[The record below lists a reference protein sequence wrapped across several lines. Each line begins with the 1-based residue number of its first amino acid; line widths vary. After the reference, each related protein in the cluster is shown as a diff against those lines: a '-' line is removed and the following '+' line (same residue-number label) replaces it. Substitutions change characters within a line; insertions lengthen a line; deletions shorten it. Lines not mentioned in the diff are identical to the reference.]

1 MISNFFAKIRWIF
14 WIVCCFLGTDTVL
27 AADPTPT
34 LDLQS
39 HCDAPG
45 PVLKTE
51 KVKEAEACRQLC
63 REQTDCIGFYHVS
76 GWGRCF
82 LKSKASKTTPLRIYS
97 GVISL
102 AKDGARSVID
112 ATYDKDYSGKDL
124 RRVTSVTSGEACGQ
138 ECIKEPLCQ
147 AFAYFEGLRDCW
159 LKKAAGHPYGKIF
172 SCGLKKG

>member
-1 MISNFFAKIRWIF
+1 MILRYFACFCGLFVVFFYFGAQ
-14 WIVCCFLGTDTVL
+14 TL
-27 AADPTPT
+27 AAAEPNPSI
-34 LDLQS
+34 DLQT

-45 PVLKTE
+45 PVLKSE
-51 KVKEAEACRQLC
+51 KIKDAESCRQLC
-63 REQTDCIGFYHVS
+63 GDKPECQGFYHVS

-82 LKSKASKTTPLRIYS
+82 LKSKASKTTSLRIYS
-97 GVISL
+97 GAISSP
-102 AKDGARSVID
+102 KEGVRNVVD

-124 RRVTSVTSGEACGQ
+124 RRVTAVASGEACGQ
-138 ECIKEPLCQ
+138 ECLKEPMCQ